1 MHKLLLRPLRLL
13 RIKTDKLAP
22 FTSEEKQPIATTSP
36 ARSRPVPGATV
47 LSSSYNPL
55 TPVPTGPL
63 EYLGGGVRF
72 AVEDHDA
79 TDRSAH
85 LFAGEAEAQ
94 NLLKRAPHSY
104 LFNQMYGLWFFISWF
119 LLTVIITHSVTP
131 DEYGVFAIV
140 LTAYNTILY

>member
-36 ARSRPVPGATV
+36 ARSRPVPGASAP
-47 LSSSYNPL
+47 SSSYNPL
-55 TPVPTGPL
+55 TPVPDGPL
-63 EYLGGGVRF
+63 EQVGVGTLF
-72 AVEDHDA
+72 AVEGQDA
-79 TDRSAH
+79 PALSV
-85 LFAGEAEAQ
+85 GETEAQ